1 VIASISRNAVQI
13 RLVHVWIK
21 DQRRMVWLF
30 MLESKV
36 SEHNKGR
43 FFKAALAL
51 GNESLK
57 HYHL

>member
-1 VIASISRNAVQI
+1 VQI